1 MKNYILIILLIFNL
15 SGYSQE
21 VLLEIDND
29 KITLDEFSH
38 IFNKNN
44 ENEEI
49 DKAYLDEYVEL
60 FINFKLKVKE
70 AKNLG
75 FDTVPSF
82 INELEG
88 YRKQLAK
95 PYLRDDNF
103 NDELFDE
110 ALDRI
115 QYDINANHILINI
128 VDENND
134 EALNKIKDIRKQILN
149 GNISFEDAAVQF
161 SDDKSALDNKGNLG
175 YFTAFMMVYDFE
187 TAAYTT
193 PIGEISQPV
202 KTKYGYHILKVNE
215 KRKAVGERKGCSYY
229 V

>member
-1 MKNYILIILLIFNL
+1 MKKYILLILLTFNL
-15 SGYSQE
+15 SAYSQD

-29 KITLDEFSH
+29 QITLDEFSH

-115 QYDINANHILINI
+115 
-128 VDENND
+128 
-134 EALNKIKDIRKQILN
+134 
-149 GNISFEDAAVQF
+149 
-161 SDDKSALDNKGNLG
+161 
-175 YFTAFMMVYDFE
+175 
-187 TAAYTT
+187 
-193 PIGEISQPV
+193 
-202 KTKYGYHILKVNE
+202 
-215 KRKAVGERKGCSYY
+215 
-229 V
+229 